1 MSSVVSISRG
11 ESTRWHLTSRQ
22 AVTVTKLAEAALA
35 ELREVGFDGLTVRHV
50 AARAG
55 VAPATAYT
63 YFSSREHLVTEL
75 FWRHLEALPPTPV
88 DRRRRPAAR
97 VAAVLGDL
105 ALVVADEPELAAACT
120 AAMLSADPDVSLLRD
135 RIGLA
140 IRRRILDALGD
151 HADPDVL
158 TTLELAVSG
167 ALVRAGTGH
176 LAYDDLP
183 ALLDTAAHLILGAP

>member
-1 MSSVVSISRG
+1 MSSVMSIGGG
-11 ESTRWHLTSRQ
+11 ESTRRRLSSRQ
-22 AVTVTKLAEAALA
+22 AATVAKLATAALA
-35 ELREVGFDGLTVRHV
+35 ELRDVGFDGLTVRHV

-75 FWRHLEALPPTPV
+75 FWRRLAELPPTPV

-120 AAMLSADPDVSLLRD
+120 VAVLSTDPDVRLLRD
-135 RIGLA
+135 RIGIA

-151 HADPDVL
+151 GADPDVVSA
-158 TTLELAVSG
+158 LELVVSG
-167 ALVRAGTGH
+167 ALVHAGTGH
-176 LAYDDLP
+176 LAYEDLP
-183 ALLDTAAHLILGAP
+183 ARLDTAAHLILGAP

>member
-1 MSSVVSISRG
+1 MSSAVSIEGG
-11 ESTRWHLTSRQ
+11 ESTRRRLSSRQ
-22 AVTVTKLAEAALA
+22 AATLAKLTDAALA
-35 ELREVGFDGLTVRHV
+35 ELRDVGFDGLTVRHV

-75 FWRHLEALPPTPV
+75 FWRRLAELPPTPV

-120 AAMLSADPDVSLLRD
+120 VAVLSTDPDVRLLRD
-135 RIGLA
+135 RIGIA

-151 HADPDVL
+151 GADPDVVSA
-158 TTLELAVSG
+158 LELVVSG
-167 ALVRAGTGH
+167 ALVHAGTGH
-176 LAYDDLP
+176 LAYEDLP
-183 ALLDTAAHLILGAP
+183 ARLDTAAHLILGAP